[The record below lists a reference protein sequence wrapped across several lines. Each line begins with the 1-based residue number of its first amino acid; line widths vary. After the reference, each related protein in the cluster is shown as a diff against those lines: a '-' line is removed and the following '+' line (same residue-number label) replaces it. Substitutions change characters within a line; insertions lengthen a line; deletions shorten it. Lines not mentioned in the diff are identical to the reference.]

1 MVERRIRRCHGPAA
15 QAVRA
20 RRVMLRLTLLSAI
33 STACGPSPLDTPDIA
48 LARHEQSRACAA
60 YRPHRARPETEVLV
74 ASQLGVIGAQPPAVV
89 LLDNAFDLMRV
100 CVVTAGVW
108 IRATRPARLPTLAPR
123 AQRMMSQFAVP
134 NGAGTRHELAH
145 VKALLAKS
153 PEPPRRR
160 SFTVDWA
167 SRRSERRE
175 RTMRGVRLCRASMVE
190 RRACPD
196 GSAWP
201 LDVTAGLHFRQ
212 REEVAAFRAVFAI
225 VEDAFDLVCER
236 VVAIGG
242 MELHALRRYRGER
255 DSVPSGKGG
264 HYPVIESALVDERA
278 R

>member
-1 MVERRIRRCHGPAA
+1 
-15 QAVRA
+15 
-20 RRVMLRLTLLSAI
+20 MLRLTLLSAI

-145 VKALLAKS
+145 VKALLAK
-153 PEPPRRR
+153 E
-160 SFTVDWA
+160 
-167 SRRSERRE
+167 SRAAEEALLHRGLGKPSERTTRK
-175 RTMRGVRLCRASMVE
+175 
-190 RRACPD
+190 D
-196 GSAWP
+196 
-201 LDVTAGLHFRQ
+201 
-212 REEVAAFRAVFAI
+212 
-225 VEDAFDLVCER
+225 
-236 VVAIGG
+236 
-242 MELHALRRYRGER
+242 
-255 DSVPSGKGG
+255 
-264 HYPVIESALVDERA
+264 DERSPFVPGVDG
-278 R
+278 